1 MKKLVLLSLALML
14 SLTELFAAR
23 MLPTRGRVVDE
34 QGNAVAYATVVL
46 LRDEKQVAGMASDEE
61 GRFELRSRRA
71 STTSAS
77 SMSATNPSTATCSSP
92 PTANWAT

>member
-46 LRDEKQVAGMASDEE
+46 LRDEK
-61 GRFELRSRRA
+61 
-71 STTSAS
+71 
-77 SMSATNPSTATCSSP
+77 
-92 PTANWAT
+92 

>member
-61 GRFELRSRRA
+61 GRFELRVPAGKYHLRI
-71 STTSAS
+71 
-77 SMSATNPSTATCSSP
+77 
-92 PTANWAT
+92 